1 MSDLIDKSF
10 KSDSA
15 YLTKAAKVKIDDDS
29 AYLTKAAKV
38 KIDDDSA
45 ALTKAAKVKTDETYQ
60 AMLDEAEREANK
72 LRIFHEEE
80 RKKAL
85 IYYKK
90 SSPDIDLQGVMK
102 YVDSLEQSEGAEES
116 QISKGRTR

>member
-1 MSDLIDKSF
+1 MSDLINNNLYKKD
-10 KSDSA
+10 D
-15 YLTKAAKVKIDDDS
+15 LID
-29 AYLTKAAKV
+29 T
-38 KIDDDSA
+38 SA
-45 ALTKAAKVKTDETYQ
+45 AEVRAEIERKKFAYQAADKADEAYQ

-72 LRIFHEEE
+72 LRILHEEE

-90 SSPDIDLQGVMK
+90 SSSDIDLQGVMK